1 MIFNVSKEPF
11 KHASVHLDSRFINY
25 ESSLQ
30 GKGSFTISVLKNKNQ
45 MKSES
50 NIIKSNQIWGT
61 DRDLRS
67 STVPPAG
74 KIVLISLISEC
85 FLCSS
90 TLLPQP
96 TIAQRCSFCPSWSL
110 RRLFVLARS
119 YLGVETIRV
128 TIS

>member
-1 MIFNVSKEPF
+1 MFRKNLLSMHLCTLIPDSLIMSQVYKERGVSLFRYFGF
-11 KHASVHLDSRFINY
+11 KKQKS
-25 ESSLQ
+25 
-30 GKGSFTISVLKNKNQ
+30 

-96 TIAQRCSFCPSWSL
+96 TIAQRSSFCPSWSL

-119 YLGVETIRV
+119 YLGVETIRG